1 MTMTLTAFFRPKQF
15 TGYHM
20 LATIVTF
27 FAVIIGV
34 NLVMASYAIS
44 TWTGLVVPN
53 TYIASQEFNGKAA
66 ESRAISA
73 LGYQGEIASGPD
85 GFTFALSDKAG
96 DPVTADAVLVAF
108 NRPVGA
114 VGDHTMT
121 LTPRGE
127 GVFAAPGKLVEGEW
141 IAHVSAVLDGATI
154 YRAAY
159 RIHTLADGSLR
170 Q

>member
-1 MTMTLTAFFRPKQF
+1 MMLALRAVFRPEKF

-20 LATIVTF
+20 LGTMVAF

-34 NLVMASYAIS
+34 NLVMAGFAIS

-53 TYIASQEFNGKAA
+53 TYVASQEFNGKAA
-66 ESRAISA
+66 ESKAISA
-73 LGYQGEIASGPD
+73 LGYQGAIASGEE
-85 GFTFALSDKAG
+85 GFTFTLTDKNGA
-96 DPVTADAVLVAF
+96 PVSADAVLVAF

-121 LTPRGE
+121 LTPRGN
-127 GVFAAPGKLVEGEW
+127 GVFVAPGKLVEGEW
-141 IAHVSAVLDGATI
+141 IAHISAVLDRATI
-154 YRAAY
+154 YREAY

-170 Q
+170 K